1 LEPPHLYDCHAH
13 LADERVSPSVERELA
28 RFRAAGGQGVLV
40 ASADQAQWGRV
51 VQLTAQPG
59 VWGALGV
66 HPLFLGG
73 WIPAATPGHL
83 HQALAAAP
91 RVRAVG
97 EIGLDFQHGR
107 EQAQAQAAAFAA
119 QLSVAVAHGLP
130 AVFHNRKSWAE
141 FFAVVDSFPKGV
153 SGVCHN
159 FVGSRELAREVLDRG
174 LMLSFGGPLTYPN
187 ARRAREAAKYAPED
201 RILVETDTPELP
213 PWPCRGT
220 PSTPADVARV
230 LAVLADVRQ
239 IPLAALAERV
249 AANFRRLFSPVVAGG

>member
-1 LEPPHLYDCHAH
+1 VEPPPLYDCHAH
-13 LADERVSPSVERELA
+13 LADERVFPSVERELG

-40 ASADQAQWGRV
+40 ASADQAQWGRII
-51 VQLTAQPG
+51 QLTARQG

-66 HPLFLGG
+66 HPLFLDG
-73 WIPAATPGHL
+73 WAPSATPADLAH
-83 HQALAAAP
+83 ALSTAP

-107 EQAQAQAAAFAA
+107 EQMQAQEAAFVA
-119 QLSVAVAHGLP
+119 QLSVAVEHGLP

-141 FFAVVDSFPKGV
+141 FFAVVDSFPEGV

-159 FVGSRELAREVLDRG
+159 FVGSREVARDVLDRG

-187 ARRAREAAKYAPED
+187 ARRAREAAKYAPGD

-213 PWPCRGT
+213 PWPGRGMS
-220 PSTPADVARV
+220 STPADVAAV
-230 LAVLADVRQ
+230 LAVLAAVRQ
-239 IPLAALAERV
+239 TPLAAMAQCV
-249 AANFRRLFSPVVAGG
+249 ADNFRRLFRPAVAGG